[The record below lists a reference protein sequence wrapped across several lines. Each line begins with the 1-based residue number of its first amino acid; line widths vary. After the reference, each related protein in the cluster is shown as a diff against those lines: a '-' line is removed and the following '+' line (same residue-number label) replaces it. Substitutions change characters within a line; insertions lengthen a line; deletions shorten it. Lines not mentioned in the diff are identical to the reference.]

1 MKKVTEKDLSLDRL
15 TMSLFVHQKS
25 APIPSTIF
33 VVMIQTRF
41 VPLYKQNRSLVCAQ

>member
-1 MKKVTEKDLSLDRL
+1 MKKVTEKDLSLD
-15 TMSLFVHQKS
+15 T
-25 APIPSTIF
+25 IPSTIF

>member
-1 MKKVTEKDLSLDRL
+1 MKKVTEKDLSLDMALEMRL

-33 VVMIQTRF
+33 VVQH
-41 VPLYKQNRSLVCAQ
+41 Q